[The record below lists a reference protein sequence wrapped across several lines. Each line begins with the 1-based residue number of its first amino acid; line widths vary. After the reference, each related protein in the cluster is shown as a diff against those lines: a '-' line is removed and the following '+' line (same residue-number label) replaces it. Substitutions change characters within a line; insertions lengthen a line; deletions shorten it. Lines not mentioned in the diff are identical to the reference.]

1 LTNFG
6 LFLKRLYSAQI
17 IHFALTGLV
26 NTFFGYFIYVLLI
39 YLGVSYSVALLVS
52 TILGVLFNYLTFGSV
67 VFRREKEW
75 RIFFKFILSYFFV
88 YIINVFLLKLLVD
101 GLSIDPYSSQLLCM
115 IPSVSVSWVLLKYWV
130 YI

>member
-1 LTNFG
+1 MTNFG
-6 LFLKRLYSAQI
+6 LIFKKLYSAQI
-17 IHFALTGLV
+17 IRFALTGLV
-26 NTFFGYFIYVLLI
+26 NTFFGYFIYALLI
-39 YLGVSYSVALLVS
+39 YLGVVYSGALFVS

-67 VFRREKEW
+67 VFRRAKEW

-101 GLSIDPYSSQLLCM
+101 NLSIDPYSSQLLCM
-115 IPSVSVSWVLLKYWV
+115 IPSVSVNWVLLKFWV